1 VESIKRLKQ
10 HGVISLLIETFQEWQ
25 RDKSTQIAGSMAYF
39 IILSLAPL
47 LVIAVATV
55 SVVTDRDTVQG
66 EVYDRIADVIG
77 DDSAQVVQDMV
88 SNANQAAGGGLATLV
103 SFLTLIYAASG
114 AFGQVQDA
122 LNRVWS
128 VDIKEKEGFLR
139 TIKRRGMAAAM
150 LPLTGLV
157 ILLAIILDT
166 VLSAVGKY
174 FSEELPSAG
183 SLYLFHG
190 LGLVVT
196 VLLLTLL
203 FAVIYRYLPDADIE
217 WEDVLMGA
225 AFTAILFSVGQLA
238 LSIYL
243 GRGTVSSSYGA
254 AGTFMVILIWL
265 YYSALIFLFGAE
277 FTQVY
282 ARRQGKQIRPAK
294 YAYSYDKRASEP
306 TPPPEPA
313 EIEGIPAK

>member
-1 VESIKRLKQ
+1 MEIIKRLKQ
-10 HGVISLLIETFQEWQ
+10 NQIISLLVETFQEWQ

-39 IILSLAPL
+39 IMLSLAPL

-55 SVVTDRDTVQG
+55 SVVTDGDTVQG
-66 EVYDRIADVIG
+66 EVYDRMADVIG

-88 SNANQAAGGGLATLV
+88 SNANEAAGGGLATLF
-103 SFLTLIYAASG
+103 SLLTLIYGASG
-114 AFGQVQDA
+114 AFGQVQDG

-139 TIKRRGMAAAM
+139 TLKRRGVAAAM

-157 ILLAIILDT
+157 ILLAIIFDT
-166 VLSAVGKY
+166 VLSAVGK
-174 FSEELPSAG
+174 FFTDELPSAG

-190 LGLVVT
+190 LSFVVT
-196 VLLLTLL
+196 ALLMTLL

-217 WEDVLMGA
+217 WNDVLVGA
-225 AFTAILFSVGQLA
+225 AFTAVLFSVGQLL

-243 GRGTVSSSYGA
+243 GRGSVSSSYGA
-254 AGTFMVILIWL
+254 AGTFMVVLIWL

-282 ARRQGKQIRPAK
+282 ARRQGKQILPSY
-294 YAYSYDKRASEP
+294 YAYSYDKRAVQP
-306 TPPPEPA
+306 APPPEPA
-313 EIEGIPAK
+313 EIEGVPAK